1 MQVKCSKCF
10 EPIALSDV
18 IQSHDGQLSHLDCRR
33 PHTLTADE
41 RALLFLYC
49 SDHAVAHCLGCEIR
63 FSMTQLAADPLGART
78 NLCPRCRRDLTES
91 ARAHVYTCAMA
102 PAEIRLRARQVRE
115 AAQRLVKQTQ
125 QARDRADVLIR
136 EAEAAL
142 FQSQKNLRAAMVAR
156 SG

>member
-10 EPIALSDV
+10 DPIALSDV
-18 IQSHDGQLSHLDCRR
+18 IQFHDGQLSHVDCRR
-33 PHTLTADE
+33 RHTLTADE

-49 SDHAVAHCLGCEIR
+49 SNHAVAHCLGCDIR

-91 ARAHVYTCAMA
+91 ARAHVYSCAMA

-115 AAQRLVKQTQ
+115 AAQHLVKQTQ